1 MIYNQNGAMKKDPL
15 LLPLLIA
22 FFVLLSFTLAISG
35 DINITADKME
45 VLEDE
50 GIAIFTG
57 KVYVEERDLKLWA
70 DKLYVYYT
78 KSEKGREIQR
88 GVAIGKVRI
97 EKGKWKV
104 SAGKATYFKAEEKLI
119 LEDQPK
125 VWYENHLVEGDIVI
139 VYFNED
145 RSEVLSKGGRVR
157 AVIRR

>member
-1 MIYNQNGAMKKDPL
+1 MKRTCQFALFIIFFAL
-15 LLPLLIA
+15 L
-22 FFVLLSFTLAISG
+22 FFDFVFSG

-50 GIAIFTG
+50 GLAVFTG
-57 KVYVEERDLKLWA
+57 RVFAEEGNLKLWA

-78 KSEKGREIQR
+78 KSENARQLQR
-88 GVAIGKVRI
+88 AVAIGRVRM
-97 EKGKWKV
+97 EKGKWKA
-104 SAGKATYFKAEEKLI
+104 SAGKATYFKTEEKLV

-145 RSEVLSKGGRVR
+145 RSEVLSTGGRVR

>member
-1 MIYNQNGAMKKDPL
+1 MIYNQNRAMKKNIL
-15 LLPLLIA
+15 LSLLIA
-22 FFVLLSFTLAISG
+22 FSGLLFFDIAFSG
-35 DINITADKME
+35 DINITSDKME

-57 KVYVEERDLKLWA
+57 MVYAEEKDLKLWA
-70 DKLYVYYT
+70 DKLYIYYT
-78 KSEKGREIQR
+78 KSEKGRELQK

-97 EKGKWKV
+97 EKGKWKA
-104 SAGKATYFKAEEKLI
+104 SAGKATYFKPEETLI

-125 VWYENHLVEGDIVI
+125 VWYENHLVEGDVVI
-139 VYFNED
+139 VYFNEE

>member
-1 MIYNQNGAMKKDPL
+1 MKKGPL
-15 LLPLLIA
+15 LFVLIV
-22 FFVLLSFTLAISG
+22 FFVILSYIPAISR

-50 GIAIFTG
+50 GLIIFTG
-57 KVYVEERDLKLWA
+57 KVFAEERDLKLWA

-78 KSEKGREIQR
+78 KSEKGRELQR

-97 EKGKWKV
+97 EKGKWKA

-119 LEDQPK
+119 IEDQPK

>member
-1 MIYNQNGAMKKDPL
+1 MIYNQNGAMKKGPL
-15 LLPLLIA
+15 LFVLIV
-22 FFVLLSFTLAISG
+22 FFVILSYIPAISR

-50 GIAIFTG
+50 GLIIFTG
-57 KVYVEERDLKLWA
+57 KVFAEERDLKLWA

-78 KSEKGREIQR
+78 KSEKGRELQR

-97 EKGKWKV
+97 EKGKWKA
-104 SAGKATYFKAEEKLI
+104 SAGKATYFKPEEKLI

-145 RSEVLSKGGRVR
+145 RSEVLSRGGRVR

>member
-1 MIYNQNGAMKKDPL
+1 MIYNQSVEMKKDR
-15 LLPLLIA
+15 LLPLWVA
-22 FFVLLSFTLAISG
+22 FLVLLFFALANSG

-57 KVYVEERDLKLWA
+57 KVYAEEKDLKLWC

-78 KSEKGREIQR
+78 KTEKGREIQK
-88 GVAIGKVRI
+88 GVAVGKVRI
-97 EKGKWKV
+97 EKGKWKA
-104 SAGKATYFKAEEKLI
+104 SAGKASYFKPEEKLI

>member
-1 MIYNQNGAMKKDPL
+1 MKKGPL
-15 LLPLLIA
+15 LFVLIV
-22 FFVLLSFTLAISG
+22 FFVILSYIPAISR

-50 GIAIFTG
+50 GLIIFTG
-57 KVYVEERDLKLWA
+57 KVFAEERDLKLWA

-78 KSEKGREIQR
+78 KSEKGRELQR

-97 EKGKWKV
+97 EKGKWKA
-104 SAGKATYFKAEEKLI
+104 SAGKATYFKPEEKLI

-145 RSEVLSKGGRVR
+145 RSEVLSRGGRVR